1 MAPSNNMVL
10 EVEGLHVAY
19 GNIQA
24 LRGMA
29 MEVRQGELV
38 ALVGAN
44 GAGKSTLLRAILG
57 LHPSHQGRIQFLGR
71 DVTDAPPE
79 QRVAAGICLVPEG
92 RGILAPLSVKDNL
105 ELGAYPRSDSGQ
117 VSRDL
122 HRMLEHFP
130 ILGRR
135 RSQKAGTLSG
145 GEQQMLAIARGL
157 MSAPKLMMLDEPS
170 LGLAPLVVNQ
180 VFEIIASLK
189 SQGIT
194 ILLSEQNARKALR
207 AADRAYVLDTGSLV
221 LQGAASD
228 LANDE
233 QVKRTYL
240 GGESCRT

>member
-1 MAPSNNMVL
+1 VL
-10 EVEGLHVAY
+10 KVEDLHVAY

-24 LRGMA
+24 LRGMD

-57 LHPSHQGRIQFLGR
+57 LHLPRKGRVEFLGR
-71 DVTDAPPE
+71 DVTGAPTE

-122 HRMLEHFP
+122 HHMLEHFP
-130 ILGRR
+130 ILGTRR
-135 RSQKAGTLSG
+135 NQKAGTLSG

-170 LGLAPLVVNQ
+170 LGLAPIIVNQ
-180 VFEIIASLK
+180 VFEIISGLRK
-189 SQGIT
+189 QGIT

-207 AADRAYVLDTGSLV
+207 VADRAYVLDTGSLV
-221 LQGAASD
+221 LHGVASD

-233 QVKRTYL
+233 QIKRTYL
-240 GGESCRT
+240 GGEACEA